1 LKPVIL
7 WGPVV
12 AMMALIF
19 YASSLS
25 DPGLPRNLS
34 DKAAHFL
41 VYGALGGTLVRAL
54 AGGRSA
60 RMTARC
66 IGAATAIAILYGVS
80 DEIHQTFVP
89 PRTPDWRDVVA
100 DAIGALVG
108 AAAVSLAAKVFSR
121 LTRDARSANI

>member
-1 LKPVIL
+1 MIL

-25 DPGLPRNLS
+25 DPGLPSNVS

-41 VYGALGGTLVRAL
+41 VYGALGATLVCAL

-60 RMTARC
+60 RMTALC
-66 IGAATAIAILYGVS
+66 IGASAVIATLYGIS
-80 DEIHQTFVP
+80 DEFHQAFVP

-100 DAIGALVG
+100 DACGALVG
-108 AAAVSLAAKVFSR
+108 ATVVALAARVLSR
-121 LTRDARSANI
+121 LTRGAPSANI